1 MTLILLFGLL
11 AAGANLLGGLIL
23 IKSGAHRYG
32 ERFLKYLVA
41 LGAGFM
47 LAAIFIEILP
57 ETVDIWTQTFRGES
71 TSEAVAGAMTLLLA
85 GYLSIQFFEH
95 TLAPHFHFGAET
107 HPESFMRPSAA
118 YTAVGGLWIHTFF
131 DGVSIASAFL
141 VNFKVGILVF
151 IAILLHKMP
160 EGFTVASIMLA
171 SGRSTRKALI
181 ATAAI
186 GAATLA
192 GVIGVVLLETR
203 MSDAVAYALPFSA
216 GVTLYV
222 AASDLIPEVNHK
234 EERNPT
240 VSIVVFGCAGMSA
253 MRALTRG
260 ATAAIARR
268 ARESMRANG
277 TTESVRTSRTLT
289 AGTSPG
295 TRSTTPT
302 ARPFDLACT
311 MGTPGSSVRM
321 SECVCPLT
329 ITSTARPTPRARST
343 ISPVTGRLLHRRRRR
358 RRAQRRP
365 RGARLAPEAT
375 ARAQ

>member
-1 MTLILLFGLL
+1 MTSILLFGLL
-11 AAGANLLGGLIL
+11 AAGANVLGGLVL
-23 IKSGAHRYG
+23 VKSGAHHRG

-57 ETVDIWTQTFRGES
+57 ETIGLWTNSYPGE
-71 TSEAVAGAMTLLLA
+71 TPAAAVGGAMALLLL

-107 HPESFMRPSAA
+107 HPESFMKPSAA

-141 VNFKVGILVF
+141 VNFKFGLLVF

-171 SGRSTRKALI
+171 SGRSVKKALI

-192 GVIGVVLLETR
+192 GVIGVALLDAR
-203 MSDAVAYALPFSA
+203 MSNAVNYALPFSA

-240 VSIVVFGCAGMSA
+240 VSIVVFGGV
-253 MRALTRG
+253 AL
-260 ATAAIARR
+260 
-268 ARESMRANG
+268 
-277 TTESVRTSRTLT
+277 
-289 AGTSPG
+289 
-295 TRSTTPT
+295 
-302 ARPFDLACT
+302 FY
-311 MGTPGSSVRM
+311 
-321 SECVCPLT
+321 
-329 ITSTARPTPRARST
+329 
-343 ISPVTGRLLHRRRRR
+343 LLHRLIE
-358 RRAQRRP
+358 
-365 RGARLAPEAT
+365 G
-375 ARAQ
+375 

>member
-1 MTLILLFGLL
+1 MTSMLLFGLL
-11 AAGANLLGGLIL
+11 AAGANLLGGLVL
-23 IKSGAHRYG
+23 VKSGAHRLG

-57 ETVDIWTQTFRGES
+57 VTVGLWTKDSPAES
-71 TSEAVAGAMTLLLA
+71 TAESVAGAMTLLLI

-107 HPESFMRPSAA
+107 HPESLLRPSAA

-131 DGVSIASAFL
+131 DGVSIASATL
-141 VNFKVGILVF
+141 VSFKVGLLVF

-171 SGRSTRKALI
+171 SGRSTRKAVI

-192 GVIGVVLLETR
+192 GVITVALLSER
-203 MSDAVAYALPFSA
+203 LSDAVGYALPFSA

-240 VSIVVFGCAGMSA
+240 VSIFVFGGV
-253 MRALTRG
+253 AL
-260 ATAAIARR
+260 
-268 ARESMRANG
+268 
-277 TTESVRTSRTLT
+277 
-289 AGTSPG
+289 
-295 TRSTTPT
+295 
-302 ARPFDLACT
+302 FY
-311 MGTPGSSVRM
+311 
-321 SECVCPLT
+321 
-329 ITSTARPTPRARST
+329 
-343 ISPVTGRLLHRRRRR
+343 LLHRLIE
-358 RRAQRRP
+358 
-365 RGARLAPEAT
+365 G
-375 ARAQ
+375 

>member
-1 MTLILLFGLL
+1 MTSILLFGLL
-11 AAGANLLGGLIL
+11 AAAANVLGGLVL
-23 IKSGAHRYG
+23 IKSGAHRLG

-57 ETVDIWTQTFRGES
+57 TTIDIWTK
-71 TSEAVAGAMTLLLA
+71 SEPGRTDAVVGAMTLLLA

-160 EGFTVASIMLA
+160 EGFNVASIMLA
-171 SGRSTRKALI
+171 AQHSTQKALI

-192 GVIGVVLLETR
+192 GVIGVAVLDAR
-203 MSDAVAYALPFSA
+203 MSNAVGYALPFSA

-234 EERNPT
+234 EERNPR
-240 VSIVVFGCAGMSA
+240 VSIVVFAGV
-253 MRALTRG
+253 AL
-260 ATAAIARR
+260 
-268 ARESMRANG
+268 
-277 TTESVRTSRTLT
+277 
-289 AGTSPG
+289 
-295 TRSTTPT
+295 
-302 ARPFDLACT
+302 FY
-311 MGTPGSSVRM
+311 
-321 SECVCPLT
+321 
-329 ITSTARPTPRARST
+329 
-343 ISPVTGRLLHRRRRR
+343 LLHRLIE
-358 RRAQRRP
+358 
-365 RGARLAPEAT
+365 G
-375 ARAQ
+375 

>member
-1 MTLILLFGLL
+1 METLFSDFQLWGLLFFGLL
-11 AAGANLLGGLIL
+11 ASGANVLGGIVL
-23 IKSGAHRYG
+23 IKSGIHRLG

-57 ETVDIWTQTFRGES
+57 ETIGLWAPLHGEGAAR
-71 TSEAVAGAMTLLLA
+71 AVVGAMTLLLA
-85 GYLSIQFFEH
+85 GYLSIQLFEH

-107 HPESFMRPSAA
+107 HPESFIQPSAA
-118 YTAVGGLWIHTFF
+118 YTAVGGLCIHTFF

-141 VNFKVGILVF
+141 VNFRVGVLVF

-171 SGRSTRKALI
+171 SGRSSKKALI

-192 GVIGVVLLETR
+192 GVIGVALLNAR
-203 MSDAVAYALPFSA
+203 MTNAVGYALPFSA

-240 VSIVVFGCAGMSA
+240 VSIVVFVGV
-253 MRALTRG
+253 AL
-260 ATAAIARR
+260 
-268 ARESMRANG
+268 
-277 TTESVRTSRTLT
+277 
-289 AGTSPG
+289 
-295 TRSTTPT
+295 
-302 ARPFDLACT
+302 FY
-311 MGTPGSSVRM
+311 
-321 SECVCPLT
+321 
-329 ITSTARPTPRARST
+329 
-343 ISPVTGRLLHRRRRR
+343 LLHRVIE
-358 RRAQRRP
+358 
-365 RGARLAPEAT
+365 G
-375 ARAQ
+375 

>member
-1 MTLILLFGLL
+1 MEIFFGGFWGLLLFGLL
-11 AAGANLLGGLIL
+11 AASANVIGGFVLVT
-23 IKSGAHRYG
+23 SGAHRLG

-57 ETVDIWTQTFRGES
+57 ETITIWGSSLPGEAGAS
-71 TSEAVAGAMTLLLA
+71 TIVGAMTLLLG
-85 GYLSIQFFEH
+85 GYLLIQLVEH

-118 YTAVGGLWIHTFF
+118 YAAVGGLWIHTFF

-141 VNFKVGILVF
+141 VNFKVGLLIF

-171 SGRSTRKALI
+171 SGRSTQKALV

-192 GVIGVVLLETR
+192 GVLGVWLLDSR
-203 MSDAVAYALPFSA
+203 MNNAVGYALPFSA

-234 EERNPT
+234 EEKNPM
-240 VSIVVFGCAGMSA
+240 VSIVVFVGV
-253 MRALTRG
+253 AL
-260 ATAAIARR
+260 
-268 ARESMRANG
+268 
-277 TTESVRTSRTLT
+277 
-289 AGTSPG
+289 
-295 TRSTTPT
+295 
-302 ARPFDLACT
+302 FY
-311 MGTPGSSVRM
+311 
-321 SECVCPLT
+321 
-329 ITSTARPTPRARST
+329 
-343 ISPVTGRLLHRRRRR
+343 LLHKLIE
-358 RRAQRRP
+358 
-365 RGARLAPEAT
+365 G
-375 ARAQ
+375 

>member
-11 AAGANLLGGLIL
+11 AAGANVLGGLVL
-23 IKSGAHRYG
+23 VKSGAHRLG

-57 ETVDIWTQTFRGES
+57 ETVGLWTRSVHSQAAPQ
-71 TSEAVAGAMTLLLA
+71 AVVGAMTLLLA

-141 VNFKVGILVF
+141 VSPKVGVLVF

-171 SGRSTRKALI
+171 SGRSTRMALI
-181 ATAAI
+181 ATAVI
-186 GAATLA
+186 GIATLA
-192 GVIGVVLLETR
+192 GVIGVLLLEER
-203 MSDAVAYALPFSA
+203 VGEAVNYALPFSA

-240 VSIVVFGCAGMSA
+240 VSIVVFGGV
-253 MRALTRG
+253 AL
-260 ATAAIARR
+260 
-268 ARESMRANG
+268 
-277 TTESVRTSRTLT
+277 
-289 AGTSPG
+289 
-295 TRSTTPT
+295 
-302 ARPFDLACT
+302 FY
-311 MGTPGSSVRM
+311 
-321 SECVCPLT
+321 
-329 ITSTARPTPRARST
+329 
-343 ISPVTGRLLHRRRRR
+343 LLHRLIE
-358 RRAQRRP
+358 
-365 RGARLAPEAT
+365 G
-375 ARAQ
+375 